1 MNLDRF
7 KDFEP
12 DVRNLVLS
20 FENPTDGH
28 RFFDVDQL
36 EIIADY
42 YLEVADIEGLE
53 AAVTFGERLYPAND
67 EIRLRRA
74 HLWSVTGQYNQ
85 ALKLLQELEKKSPRN
100 TDICYAIGAIY
111 SMTEQPR
118 KAIDYYLRAAADGYE
133 LGLIYSNVA
142 DEYYKLRLLD
152 LSVNYYRKAIKA
164 DPNDDHSLYNL
175 ACTWDEM
182 EQLDT
187 AVDYYKQ
194 HVSDHPFSKWGWYCL
209 GCVYSWHTL
218 YEQAADAFEYAIAI
232 DPNDAEGL
240 LSKANSLYN
249 LENFETALSYFQ
261 KYSEKMPDDEFGFLH
276 QGTCLINLAR
286 YDEAIAVLE
295 KAEEL
300 ADPESQ
306 YLPEVYQEMAFAYS
320 EQGKPD
326 TAIYYLDKTDNL
338 DCDHIN
344 MQIIKGH
351 VLLANKRLKEAENT
365 FKEALK
371 ASGNSP
377 KIMLRIIVSLYD
389 NRYLRS
395 SYMLLKNFFSYMDD
409 EWKDGYA
416 YMALCCLDM
425 KKDDEFLYYLKLA
438 CEKNPKEARIVLGG
452 YFPKGTEPK
461 DYYEYMI
468 NKLKKK

>member
-164 DPNDDHSLYNL
+164 DHNDDHSLYNL

-232 DPNDAEGL
+232 DKSFYDAYLGLSDAYRYLGNLGRAVQALHDALPYADDRSYVVYTIGAIFRENGNYHTAVSYYHEVIKENPSYGLAWGDIGLCCEAMGYKGDAEDHYR
-240 LSKANSLYN
+240 KAIEVEPDVDLHWLRLADFYLRDGDYRKASNL
-249 LENFETALSYFQ
+249 LENGRTDAADVYAFDYRLVICYHH
-261 KYSEKMPDDEFGFLH
+261 MGRRNRMLH
-276 QGTCLINLAR
+276 ILRALAR
-286 YDEAIAVLE
+286 QFPSSMADLLDQCP
-295 KAEEL
+295 EL
-300 ADPESQ
+300 ADDYDALTIINSAK
-306 YLPEVYQEMAFAYS
+306 QE
-320 EQGKPD
+320 
-326 TAIYYLDKTDNL
+326 
-338 DCDHIN
+338 
-344 MQIIKGH
+344 
-351 VLLANKRLKEAENT
+351 
-365 FKEALK
+365 
-371 ASGNSP
+371 
-377 KIMLRIIVSLYD
+377 
-389 NRYLRS
+389 
-395 SYMLLKNFFSYMDD
+395 
-409 EWKDGYA
+409 
-416 YMALCCLDM
+416 
-425 KKDDEFLYYLKLA
+425 
-438 CEKNPKEARIVLGG
+438 
-452 YFPKGTEPK
+452 
-461 DYYEYMI
+461 
-468 NKLKKK
+468 